1 MGLPRESSLKARFP
15 RAGQTPRA
23 SAETQATVA
32 RQRGCQ
38 RGERDLLKNT
48 SRGANRR
55 TFGLSNRSSTRTR
68 PSACR
73 PTSES
78 AEGRD
83 DIFKLWIEGGFGS
96 EGIGRLHCVVTLADL
111 PPAVAA
117 YVRRRRFHLVCPD
130 AGCSSN
136 RGRLDHGDRDL
147 HAAQFPI
154 LWASD
159 YRRAAGDQ
167 QMSLI
172 YSNKRNVPQFCD
184 EWDWSTSG
192 CLYSLRE

>member
-15 RAGQTPRA
+15 RSGQTPRA

-117 YVRRRRFHLVCPD
+117 YVRRPGDSTWCALTLDVLRIEDGLMTEIVTFMPHNFPFFGLLMMD
-130 AGCSSN
+130 A
-136 RGRLDHGDRDL
+136 
-147 HAAQFPI
+147 PPE
-154 LWASD
+154 
-159 YRRAAGDQ
+159 
-167 QMSLI
+167 M
-172 YSNKRNVPQFCD
+172 NKCH
-184 EWDWSTSG
+184 
-192 CLYSLRE
+192 